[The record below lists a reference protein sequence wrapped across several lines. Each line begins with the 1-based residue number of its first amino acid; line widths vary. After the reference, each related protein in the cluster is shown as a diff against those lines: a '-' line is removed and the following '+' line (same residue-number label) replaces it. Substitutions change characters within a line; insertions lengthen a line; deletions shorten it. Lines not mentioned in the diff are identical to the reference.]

1 MKTCSLVQRVIS
13 FSDLIVEHVDF
24 IIVFTCPTLIAL
36 ERIHL
41 VRACNPSTDTGRKRL
56 SDRYLMS
63 TK

>member
-1 MKTCSLVQRVIS
+1 MKTCSLVHRVIS

-24 IIVFTCPTLIAL
+24 IVVLIHHTLIAL
-36 ERIHL
+36 KRIHF
-41 VRACNPSTDTGRKRL
+41 VRACNPSTDTERKAL